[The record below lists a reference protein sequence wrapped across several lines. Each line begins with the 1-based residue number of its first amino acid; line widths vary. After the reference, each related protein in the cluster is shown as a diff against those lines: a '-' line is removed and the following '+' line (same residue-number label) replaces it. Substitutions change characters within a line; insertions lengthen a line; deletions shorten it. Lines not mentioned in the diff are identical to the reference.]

1 MRFFCMIAVLFLFSL
16 NPAYAVDSGYD
27 NLFFKA
33 NSLYFNGEFEA
44 AVKTYESISKNY
56 KSGLLFYSESFG
68 ELFYNIGNCYFR
80 LGEKG
85 KAVLNYERARLF
97 MPRDADLKYNI
108 EYLQGMT
115 EDEISRKEN
124 IISDIFGVNFFS
136 RTELAMIFCTVNFFL
151 FLFLSVR
158 IFFKAEWTFY
168 LVNIFLIFWIVS
180 GISFAIMLKE
190 TTFDNRAVILE
201 KEVNVMAGPD
211 QDDTLLF
218 KVHEG
223 TMAYH
228 ERNESGFSLIRLPD
242 GKRGWLVSS
251 AIEAIMP
258 ATN

>member
-1 MRFFCMIAVLFLFSL
+1 MRLFCIILFLFLFSV
-16 NPAYAVDSGYD
+16 NSACAVDAGYD

-33 NSLYFNGEFEA
+33 NRLYFNGEFEA
-44 AVKTYESISKNY
+44 AVKTYESILKNY
-56 KSGLLFYSESFG
+56 KSGLLFYSESCG

-108 EYLQGMT
+108 DYLQDRI
-115 EDEISRKEN
+115 EDDISWKEN
-124 IISDIFGVNFFS
+124 IISDIFGVKFFS
-136 RTELAMIFCTVNFFL
+136 RTELAVLFCLVNFLFFL
-151 FLFLSVR
+151 FLAVR

-180 GISFAIMLKE
+180 GISFGIMLKG
-190 TTFDNRAVILE
+190 TTFDDRAVILE
-201 KEVNVMAGPD
+201 KEVNVLAGPD
-211 QDDTLLF
+211 QEDTLLF
-218 KVHEG
+218 KLHEG

-251 AIEAIMP
+251 AIEGIMP